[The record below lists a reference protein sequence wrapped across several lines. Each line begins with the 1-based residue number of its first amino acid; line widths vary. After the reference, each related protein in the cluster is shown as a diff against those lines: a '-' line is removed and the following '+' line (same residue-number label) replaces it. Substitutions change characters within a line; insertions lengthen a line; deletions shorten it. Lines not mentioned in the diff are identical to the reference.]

1 MAINAGDVPPNE
13 VHHKEIDIDYESD
26 RVRENMYKP
35 LATPQQLKSAIA
47 VASRLAE
54 QVSAQQNRQQQTKD
68 SKTPSR

>member
-47 VASRLAE
+47 VAF
-54 QVSAQQNRQQQTKD
+54 SAQQNRQQQTKD